1 MGWDP
6 RSEVP
11 MGEWHCPG
19 CRCELCGLSDF
30 ERVVP
35 PSDATDPN
43 PPAPCINGAAESSG
57 GQEFGPRTM
66 LLCDQWCAT
75 GVPAFRLSARQLSKP
90 L

>member
-1 MGWDP
+1 
-6 RSEVP
+6 

-30 ERVVP
+30 ER
-35 PSDATDPN
+35 A
-43 PPAPCINGAAESSG
+43 PASEAEPIPMGAVEMF
-57 GQEFGPRTM
+57 EEDVFGPRTM

>member
-1 MGWDP
+1 
-6 RSEVP
+6 

-35 PSDATDPN
+35 PSDATGST

-57 GQEFGPRTM
+57 VQEFGPRTM
-66 LLCDQWCAT
+66 LLCDQWYAT
-75 GVPAFRLSARQLSKP
+75 RVSSVLTFVLWTFLLLNPQ
-90 L
+90 